1 MSKFSHDNEAAFSST
16 DCIISDLIYF
26 LSNRDEATLA
36 KSHLRILTTE
46 FDFSGQFFLHLSNP
60 VEYLNAL
67 RQRELI
73 YEYGSA
79 YSEQIEFQG
88 SFKTIS
94 FKITN
99 NNEKVNNATNLV
111 DEDPASVPV

>member
-1 MSKFSHDNEAAFSST
+1 M
-16 DCIISDLIYF
+16 
-26 LSNRDEATLA
+26 
-36 KSHLRILTTE
+36 RILTTE